1 MEFTG
6 IELDIENM
14 APAQQVAAPT
24 PPPADFGIPMG
35 ATPTAQQPVEAPIP
49 VSQPVMN
56 ATPGVMPTMPEVA
69 EMQAIQTAIQQE
81 VAAPTPVVP
90 VVIDPTEGG
99 VIGEMK
105 SAYYG
110 GFIKILEFLSDNMG
124 SQDVIY
130 IEDGKLST
138 LKGSGFVFCDLETLF
153 GKNDFEIIDP
163 KNAIKKLKLCRGG
176 DLVSIIDVKADNK
189 YRVVS
194 SSNGV
199 ANDII
204 NIFKPQTRDPQS
216 VKAPTLDTK
225 QYSVEME
232 LDIIAK
238 LIEAKKAYEA
248 TYYTIVLEK
257 DTFKLIGI
265 ELTDDYR
272 HNFDTTNKE
281 TISLKVFEPFPI
293 TKAEGIIFE
302 VHTSKDGKIFI
313 QTIADVSITS
323 IRYTEI
329 ASEKTAFD
337 SFTL

>member
-6 IELDIENM
+6 IEVNIENM
-14 APAQQVAAPT
+14 APAVPQMPTMPEMAPQPAPVAQVAPQPAPAPMPEPT
-24 PPPADFGIPMG
+24 P
-35 ATPTAQQPVEAPIP
+35 V
-49 VSQPVMN
+49 PVMN
-56 ATPGVMPTMPEVA
+56 AVPEVA
-69 EMQAIQTAIQQE
+69 EMQAIEMAIQQE
-81 VAAPTPVVP
+81 AAAPTPVVP
-90 VVIDPTEGG
+90 VALQPDANIA

-138 LKGSGFVFCDLETLF
+138 LKGSGFIYCDLETLF
-153 GKNDFEIIDP
+153 GKNNFEIIDP

-176 DLVSIIDVKADNK
+176 DLVSILDIKVDNK
-189 YRVVS
+189 YRVIS
-194 SSNGV
+194 STNGE

-204 NIFKPQTRDPQS
+204 NIFKPQTKDPQS
-216 VKAPTLDTK
+216 VKAPSLETK
-225 QYSVEME
+225 RYSVELE

-248 TYYTIVLEK
+248 TYYTVVLEK
-257 DTFKLIGI
+257 DTYKLLGI
-265 ELTDDYR
+265 ELTEDYR
-272 HNFDTTNKE
+272 HNFAVSTADTIE
-281 TISLKVFEPFPI
+281 LKVFDPFPI

-302 VHTSKDGKIFI
+302 VHTSNDGKVFI

-329 ASEKTAFD
+329 AQEKTAFD
-337 SFTL
+337 TFSL